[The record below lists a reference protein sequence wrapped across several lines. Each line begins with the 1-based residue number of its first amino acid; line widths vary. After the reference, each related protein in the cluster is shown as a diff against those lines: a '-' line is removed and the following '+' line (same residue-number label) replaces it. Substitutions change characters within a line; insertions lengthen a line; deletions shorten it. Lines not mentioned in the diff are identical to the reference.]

1 MKGSLIVA
9 GCFAGGFIAGRLA
22 EYSPEWLHT
31 ASLWLL
37 YLLML
42 QVGLGIGSDPKV
54 KEMLRTLTPVSLLL
68 PLTTVAGA
76 LILTYPVAF
85 MLKAVCV
92 TDSLAIN
99 SVCGY
104 YSLSSIML
112 SQLKE
117 PLVGATLAAKIGA
130 VALLANVVRELIA
143 LTGAPLI
150 ARHCGKE
157 AVIAAAGVTSVDVC
171 LPAIRR
177 WCGERYVG
185 LALVHGT
192 VIDVASPF
200 MLTLFASL

>member
-9 GCFAGGFIAGRLA
+9 ACFVVGFLGGRVA

-31 ASLWLL
+31 ASVWLL

-54 KEMLRTLTPVSLLL
+54 KEMLRTLRPVSLLL
-68 PLTTVAGA
+68 PVTTVVGA
-76 LILTYPVAF
+76 LALTIPVA
-85 MLKAVCV
+85 MAMKSVSIGDAM
-92 TDSLAIN
+92 AIN

-117 PLVGATLAAKIGA
+117 PLVGVAMAARIGA

-150 ARHCGKE
+150 ARWCGRE
-157 AVIAAAGVTSVDVC
+157 AMVAAAGVTSVDVC

-177 WCGERYVG
+177 WCGEQYVG

-192 VIDVASPF
+192 VIDIASPL
-200 MLTLFASL
+200 MLSAFAAL